1 MIFFIEKRKIEK
13 VNILI
18 IYLGA
23 SIVYNKLRKEINLE
37 IRVKIWRIE

>member
-1 MIFFIEKRKIEK
+1 MIFFIEKRKIGK

-23 SIVYNKLRKEINLE
+23 FIVYNKLRKEINLKV
-37 IRVKIWRIE
+37 RVKIWRIE